1 MTGGFL
7 TASAHR
13 CDEGEWDTVI
23 RIEDTDR
30 VRIVTLDRPEALNAF
45 NEALYDALCD
55 ALIEAAADPAVAVVL
70 LTGAGRAFSA
80 GTDLVEMA
88 RRNAGDA
95 VSGTHGFPGLID
107 QLAAFPKPL
116 ILAINGLALGIG
128 ATAIG
133 LADLVF
139 MSADARI
146 KCPFTSL
153 GVAPEA
159 AGSHTFPALIG
170 RQRAAWVLLS
180 SEWFGAEECVRLG
193 LALKAVAPDE
203 LLPEAL
209 RHARILA
216 AKSIASLV
224 ASKQVLL
231 AGIGDGIAR
240 ARERENEA
248 FRLLLGAPANREAL
262 AAFAE
267 HREPDFAAV
276 DARVAEDR
284 APS

>member
-1 MTGGFL
+1 MTDGFL
-7 TASAHR
+7 AASAHW
-13 CDEGEWDTVI
+13 CDEGEWGAVI

-30 VRIVTLDRPEALNAF
+30 VRIITLDRPEALNAF
-45 NEALYDALCD
+45 NEALYDAVCG
-55 ALIEAAADPAVAVVL
+55 ALIDAEADPAVAVVL

-95 VSGTHGFPGLID
+95 VSGTHGFPGMVD

-116 ILAINGLALGIG
+116 ILAINGLALGVG

-139 MSADARI
+139 MSTDARV

-159 AGSHTFPALIG
+159 AASHTFPALIG
-170 RQRAAWVLLS
+170 RQRATWVLLS
-180 SEWFGAEECVRLG
+180 SEWFGAEECVELG
-193 LALKAVAPDE
+193 LAFKAVAPDE

-224 ASKQVLL
+224 ECKRVLL
-231 AGIGDGIAR
+231 AGIGDRIDR
-240 ARERENEA
+240 ARDRENEA
-248 FRLLLGAPANREAL
+248 FRLLLGGPANREAL

-267 HREPDFAAV
+267 RREPDFAAV
-276 DARVAEDR
+276 DARTAAR
-284 APS
+284 SAP